1 MAVTTVSQGIYA
13 GAALGLVQNMMGD
26 FVADTVD
33 GARGLADGLNE
44 EAPLDPIRRFAFAIK
59 GQAHNF
65 GLTLLEVVAARLE
78 DYTSAID
85 ALTAARVGDIRI
97 YLDTISDIGEGA
109 ISTDSNP
116 AEIVRTLPARP
127 REKDF
132 DEIEIRAVE
141 VMLVMLHGAQTR
153 FVARELQACGYRVG
167 LCTSTV
173 AALEHAVHT
182 KPDMMIISAVMPGL
196 SGLDLAMALTHMPET
211 RNIPVAVITSLSKGN
226 ETLNTLPQHIPV
238 IRKNERFGDDLAAAL
253 SYHFLL

>member
-33 GARGLADGLNE
+33 GARDIADRLRVDGE
-44 EAPLDPIRRFAFAIK
+44 LDELRRFAFAIK

-65 GLTLLEVVAARLE
+65 GLTLLEVVLARLE
-78 DYTSAID
+78 DYLSAID
-85 ALTAARVGDIRI
+85 AITAPALNDLRV
-97 YLDTISDIGEGA
+97 YLDTVADIGEGA
-109 ISTDSNP
+109 ISSDASP

-127 REKDF
+127 RDGDF
-132 DEIEIRAVE
+132 DEIEIRSVE

-211 RNIPVAVITSLSKGN
+211 RNIPVAVITSLSKGS
-226 ETLNTLPQHIPV
+226 EILKTLPQHIPL

>member
-33 GARGLADGLNE
+33 GARTIADGLE
-44 EAPLDPIRRFAFAIK
+44 IDGTLDPIRRYAFALK

-65 GLTLLEVVAARLE
+65 GLTLLELVAARLE
-78 DYTSAID
+78 DYLSAID
-85 ALTAARVGDIRI
+85 GIDAKTLADLRV

-109 ISTDSNP
+109 ISGDSSP
-116 AEIVRTLPARP
+116 AEIVRTLPPRP
-127 REKDF
+127 RAADL
-132 DEIEIRAVE
+132 DDIEIRSVE

-173 AALEHAVHT
+173 SALEHAVHT
-182 KPDMMIISAVMPGL
+182 KPDMMIVSAVMPGL

-211 RNIPVAVITSLSKGN
+211 RNIPVAVITSLAKGS
-226 ETLNTLPQHIPV
+226 ETLKTLPQHIPV